1 MLMAQVQQLYRL
13 QQIDTE
19 IREKK
24 QRLGAV
30 LRAQKEPDA
39 LLAARGRAEK
49 AAAELQQWQISQKDL
64 NLELS
69 SLNNKAKSSEN
80 RLYSGNVRNPKE
92 LEDLQKE
99 IESLGRRRSGLEDDV
114 LEAMIMMEET
124 QAERE
129 AADEALAQI
138 EADWELRV
146 AGLKVEQ
153 NELAL
158 RLNTLNALRQKQAAL
173 ISPNL
178 LAEYEQLSQRRGG
191 VAVAALRG
199 NECQGCRLTVS
210 ANKVKDAAEGKLVY
224 CGSCGRILNPL

>member
-1 MLMAQVQQLYRL
+1 MAQVQQLYRL
-13 QQIDTE
+13 QQIDME

-24 QRLGAV
+24 LQLGQV
-30 LRAQKEPDA
+30 LRAQAASEA
-39 LLAARGRAEK
+39 LLAARRRVET
-49 AAAELQQWQISQKDL
+49 AAAELQQWQIRHKDL
-64 NLELS
+64 SLELS
-69 SLNNKAKSSEN
+69 TLNNKARSSEN

-99 IESLGRRRSGLEDDV
+99 IESLGRRRSALEDDV
-114 LEAMIMMEET
+114 LEAMILIEDT
-124 QAERE
+124 QAEKT
-129 AADEALAQI
+129 AADETLAEM
-138 EADWELRV
+138 EAEWEQRV

-158 RLNTLNALRQKQAAL
+158 RLNTLNGLRQKQVAL
-173 ISPNL
+173 ITPTL

-199 NECQGCRLTVS
+199 NECQGCQLTVS
-210 ANKVKDAAEGKLVY
+210 ANKVKDAVEGKLVY

>member
-1 MLMAQVQQLYRL
+1 MAQVQQLYRL
-13 QQIDTE
+13 QQIDME

-24 QRLGAV
+24 QQLGQV

-39 LLAARGRAEK
+39 LLAARRRAET
-49 AAAELQQWQISQKDL
+49 ALAELQQWQLSHKDL
-64 NLELS
+64 SLELS
-69 SLNNKAKSSEN
+69 SLNNKARSSEN

-99 IESLGRRRSGLEDDV
+99 IESLGRRRSALEDDV

-124 QAERE
+124 QAEKA
-129 AADEALAQI
+129 AADEALAEM
-138 EADWELRV
+138 EAEWELRV
-146 AGLKVEQ
+146 AGLKIEQ

-158 RLNTLNALRQKQAAL
+158 RLNTLNALRQKQVAL

-191 VAVAALRG
+191 IAVATLRG
-199 NECQGCRLTVS
+199 NECQGCQLTVS
-210 ANKVKDAAEGKLVY
+210 ANKVIDANEGKLVY
-224 CGSCGRILNPL
+224 CGSCGRILNSL